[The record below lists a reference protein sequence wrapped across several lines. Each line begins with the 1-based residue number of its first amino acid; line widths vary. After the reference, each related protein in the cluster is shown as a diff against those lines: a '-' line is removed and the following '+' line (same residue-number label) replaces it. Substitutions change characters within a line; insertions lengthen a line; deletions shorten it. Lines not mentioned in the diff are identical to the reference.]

1 MKAVR
6 IKFHQDTAQ
15 FRNPLMNGKNRTTF
29 PLPPYSTMIGM
40 VHRLCKWDT
49 THTINVSV
57 MCTNE
62 RLSSPQVDRS
72 YGWIGGNPAR
82 TLTKEFQTR
91 WSIVVDDGSDG
102 YMGWGRMLKNDSI
115 LVDRN
120 YTVHINSE
128 NENELKQIYQAFL
141 YPPIYPSLGRW
152 EDTIRIDE
160 VKIVNVEDEE
170 KEEITIHI
178 IGEVKY
184 PGIVILKS
192 GQRIVDAIEAAGGET
207 EEADLNKL
215 NLAQILNDGDKI
227 YVPNKTDEIEDY
239 KDTTGESSTVNLN
252 TATLEELTSLPGI
265 GESTAQKII
274 DYRRQNGKFK
284 AIEDLKNV
292 SGIGESKFDNIKDKI
307 TVR

>member
-29 PLPPYSTMIGM
+29 PLPP

-160 VKIVNVEDEE
+160 VKIVNG
-170 KEEITIHI
+170 TIYKI
-178 IGEVKY
+178 PTFYTIFYER
-184 PGIVILKS
+184 
-192 GQRIVDAIEAAGGET
+192 RIF
-207 EEADLNKL
+207 
-215 NLAQILNDGDKI
+215 
-227 YVPNKTDEIEDY
+227 DY
-239 KDTTGESSTVNLN
+239 KSCYIGNIGSSSIIRLDENGEQVL
-252 TATLEELTSLPGI
+252 
-265 GESTAQKII
+265 
-274 DYRRQNGKFK
+274 F
-284 AIEDLKNV
+284 V
-292 SGIGESKFDNIKDKI
+292 
-307 TVR
+307 

>member
-128 NENELKQIYQAFL
+128 NENELKQIYQAFCIL
-141 YPPIYPSLGRW
+141 RFIRHLG
-152 EDTIRIDE
+152 DGKIRFGLM
-160 VKIVNVEDEE
+160 K
-170 KEEITIHI
+170 
-178 IGEVKY
+178 
-184 PGIVILKS
+184 LK
-192 GQRIVDAIEAAGGET
+192 
-207 EEADLNKL
+207 
-215 NLAQILNDGDKI
+215 
-227 YVPNKTDEIEDY
+227 
-239 KDTTGESSTVNLN
+239 
-252 TATLEELTSLPGI
+252 
-265 GESTAQKII
+265 
-274 DYRRQNGKFK
+274 
-284 AIEDLKNV
+284 
-292 SGIGESKFDNIKDKI
+292 
-307 TVR
+307 

>member
-170 KEEITIHI
+170 KEEKLKAVSWLPREKCPQEVIMLYREHRKFIH
-178 IGEVKY
+178 
-184 PGIVILKS
+184 
-192 GQRIVDAIEAAGGET
+192 
-207 EEADLNKL
+207 NKV
-215 NLAQILNDGDKI
+215 G
-227 YVPNKTDEIEDY
+227 
-239 KDTTGESSTVNLN
+239 
-252 TATLEELTSLPGI
+252 
-265 GESTAQKII
+265 
-274 DYRRQNGKFK
+274 
-284 AIEDLKNV
+284 
-292 SGIGESKFDNIKDKI
+292 
-307 TVR
+307 

>member
-160 VKIVNVEDEE
+160 VKIVNVEDE
-170 KEEITIHI
+170 K
-178 IGEVKY
+178 K
-184 PGIVILKS
+184 K
-192 GQRIVDAIEAAGGET
+192 
-207 EEADLNKL
+207 
-215 NLAQILNDGDKI
+215 
-227 YVPNKTDEIEDY
+227 
-239 KDTTGESSTVNLN
+239 
-252 TATLEELTSLPGI
+252 
-265 GESTAQKII
+265 
-274 DYRRQNGKFK
+274 
-284 AIEDLKNV
+284 KN
-292 SGIGESKFDNIKDKI
+292 
-307 TVR
+307 

>member
-120 YTVHINSE
+120 YTGHINSE

-170 KEEITIHI
+170 KEEKLKAFSWLPREKCPQEVIGTIYKI
-178 IGEVKY
+178 PTFYTIFYER
-184 PGIVILKS
+184 
-192 GQRIVDAIEAAGGET
+192 RIF
-207 EEADLNKL
+207 
-215 NLAQILNDGDKI
+215 
-227 YVPNKTDEIEDY
+227 DY
-239 KDTTGESSTVNLN
+239 KSCYIGNIGSSSIIRLDENGEQVL
-252 TATLEELTSLPGI
+252 
-265 GESTAQKII
+265 
-274 DYRRQNGKFK
+274 F
-284 AIEDLKNV
+284 V
-292 SGIGESKFDNIKDKI
+292 
-307 TVR
+307 